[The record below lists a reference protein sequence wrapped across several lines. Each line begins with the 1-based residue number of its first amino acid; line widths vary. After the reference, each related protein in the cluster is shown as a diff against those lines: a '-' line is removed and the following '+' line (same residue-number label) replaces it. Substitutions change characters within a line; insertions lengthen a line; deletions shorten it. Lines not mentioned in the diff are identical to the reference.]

1 MEQLE
6 MKTVSVV
13 RMKPK
18 PEFYDEF
25 VADCRERAKWW
36 REKSPQML
44 KRYVA
49 CSDDEVIEISI
60 MDDVD
65 FVIEKQESGL
75 RWLDERRHMLVE
87 YNTEDRHT
95 LPISGL
101 IIDE

>member
-1 MEQLE
+1 MGKCE

-13 RMKPK
+13 RFKPK
-18 PEFYDEF
+18 PEFFDEF
-25 VADCRERAKWW
+25 VADCKARANW
-36 REKSPQML
+36 RRKNSSNLL
-44 KRYVA
+44 KRIVA
-49 CSDDEVIEISI
+49 CSDDEVIDISI

>member
-1 MEQLE
+1 
-6 MKTVSVV
+6 
-13 RMKPK
+13 
-18 PEFYDEF
+18 
-25 VADCRERAKWW
+25 
-36 REKSPQML
+36 
-44 KRYVA
+44 
-49 CSDDEVIEISI
+49 

-101 IIDE
+101 IIDEWWEFKALHNISNKHMSNDYRFGDNKLVTLILNKTNNYLA

>member
-1 MEQLE
+1 MAE
-6 MKTVSVV
+6 K
-13 RMKPK
+13 KFPK
-18 PEFYDEF
+18 
-25 VADCRERAKWW
+25 
-36 REKSPQML
+36 SL
-44 KRYVA
+44 KRIVA
-49 CSDDEVIEISI
+49 CSDDEVIDISI

>member
-1 MEQLE
+1 
-6 MKTVSVV
+6 
-13 RMKPK
+13 
-18 PEFYDEF
+18 
-25 VADCRERAKWW
+25 
-36 REKSPQML
+36 
-44 KRYVA
+44 
-49 CSDDEVIEISI
+49 VIDISI

>member
-1 MEQLE
+1 MMNLLL
-6 MKTVSVV
+6 TVESEPS
-13 RMKPK
+13 R
-18 PEFYDEF
+18 
-25 VADCRERAKWW
+25 W
-36 REKSPQML
+36 REKSPHML

-60 MDDVD
+60 IDDVD

>member
-1 MEQLE
+1 
-6 MKTVSVV
+6 
-13 RMKPK
+13 
-18 PEFYDEF
+18 
-25 VADCRERAKWW
+25 
-36 REKSPQML
+36 
-44 KRYVA
+44 
-49 CSDDEVIEISI
+49 